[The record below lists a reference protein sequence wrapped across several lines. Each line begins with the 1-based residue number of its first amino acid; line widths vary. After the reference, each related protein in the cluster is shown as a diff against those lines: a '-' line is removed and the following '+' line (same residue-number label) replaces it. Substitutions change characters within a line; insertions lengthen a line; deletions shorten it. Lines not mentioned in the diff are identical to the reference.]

1 MAPVILEPKSIL
13 LQGWW
18 LWLTLLGLRFPSVKR
33 ESHITDVSWALI
45 AYLSTGVGFPPSLQ
59 MQAQAT
65 PLGWLY
71 PPLWV
76 WLFSVTFREEIYPER
91 AILWLMSQAT
101 QLIPHHS
108 FSYVSSA
115 YILSPHWETVG
126 ELPSLPLLPS
136 SIYAGSLSGSP
147 QRLTLWDLIQS
158 QSFTPGSSYE
168 KPGGRSKQRAKR
180 NTPKPTEWA
189 LALCPPPLRHQTK
202 VGSAGLHL
210 RGWWPW
216 SASLV

>member
-1 MAPVILEPKSIL
+1 MAPVILEPRSIL

-59 MQAQAT
+59 TQAQAT

-108 FSYVSSA
+108 FSHVSQCLHLISS
-115 YILSPHWETVG
+115 LGNCRGTPLPPSPSFLHLCWVTLRLPAETHTLGLDSKPVIYPRQQLWET
-126 ELPSLPLLPS
+126 
-136 SIYAGSLSGSP
+136 
-147 QRLTLWDLIQS
+147 RWTLQATS
-158 QSFTPGSSYE
+158 
-168 KPGGRSKQRAKR
+168 
-180 NTPKPTEWA
+180 
-189 LALCPPPLRHQTK
+189 
-202 VGSAGLHL
+202 
-210 RGWWPW
+210 
-216 SASLV
+216 